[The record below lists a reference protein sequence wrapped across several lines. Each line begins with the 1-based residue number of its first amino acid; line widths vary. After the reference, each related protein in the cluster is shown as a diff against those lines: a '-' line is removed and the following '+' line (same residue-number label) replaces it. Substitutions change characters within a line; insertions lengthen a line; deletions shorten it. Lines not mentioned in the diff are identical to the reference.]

1 MLLLLLR
8 NQTMRSFM
16 FENELSHEKV
26 KQIHQPRE
34 KAKRSQAQPQA
45 KGLSTTL
52 SEYVPSER
60 TLNVMILFPNN
71 ADLLSELHAP

>member
-1 MLLLLLR
+1 
-8 NQTMRSFM
+8 MRSFM

-34 KAKRSQAQPQA
+34 KAKRSQVVPQA

-52 SEYVPSER
+52 AEYVP
-60 TLNVMILFPNN
+60 L
-71 ADLLSELHAP
+71 